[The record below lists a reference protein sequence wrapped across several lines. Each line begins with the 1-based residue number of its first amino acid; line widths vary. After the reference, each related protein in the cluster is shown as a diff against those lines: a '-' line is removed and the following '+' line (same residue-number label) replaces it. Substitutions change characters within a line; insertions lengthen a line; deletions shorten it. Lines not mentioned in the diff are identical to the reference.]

1 MDVRKL
7 FRIEIN
13 GKSAPII
20 TTDDGLPEPEPEQK
34 GLKMYVLDD
43 IIPAD
48 EVRALEE
55 IEGGTKIHLTA
66 GFTIEVA
73 APVESVKKE
82 LGWEDESNA

>member
-1 MDVRKL
+1 MGNL
-7 FRIEIN
+7 FKIEIN
-13 GKSAPII
+13 GKTAPFI
-20 TTDDGLPEPEPEQK
+20 TTDTGLPETKQK
-34 GLKMYVLDD
+34 GLKIYVLDD

-48 EVRALEE
+48 EIRALEG

-82 LGWEDESNA
+82 LGWNIEK